1 MAGVNKVILIG
12 NLGKDPEVRHLETGR
27 AVANFPLAT
36 SESYKNRE
44 GERVTHTEWHNIVL
58 WTPLAEIAEKY
69 LNKGKQVYIEGRLTT
84 RSYEDKDGNKK
95 YMTEVVGQNLTMLGS
110 RADSEDPR
118 TDSESPGTASN
129 EPQSAPVS
137 TSQPDSQEA
146 ETDDLPF

>member
-110 RADSEDPR
+110 RAESEGSR
-118 TDSESPGTASN
+118 TDSEGPGTASN